1 MDIKELL
8 DLSHTANAVSG
19 IILYVAAGIGA
30 LFLILFI
37 VWLLFK
43 ISNYIR
49 RKKGHM
55 AKDEPSDE
63 EQLFGD

>member
-1 MDIKELL
+1 MDIKEMM

-19 IILYVAAGIGA
+19 IVLYVAAGIGA

-43 ISNYIR
+43 LSNYIR
-49 RKKGHM
+49 RKKGYLEKEEM
-55 AKDEPSDE
+55 SDE